1 MAEDCHGCMQNIIGL
16 EKIIKCFVCNAV
28 YHKKCTNANSDTIT
42 WVCEDCNNIADQKA
56 EDPSDKIL
64 KEIRIN
70 NEKLSAMK
78 TDLDLRL
85 DELKKT
91 VEGVKESQ
99 EFISKQYE
107 DLNTKFTEILDKFND
122 LNKNVS
128 ANEVKCKELEKSV
141 ATLNDQIN
149 KLEQKQLSN
158 CAIING
164 IDKSNN
170 ENLLIIV
177 EKICDFLNAEI
188 DTAHILNAYR
198 TGASGTVVVEFSH
211 RVHRDKFL
219 SSRKSQKLFNKNI
232 GNKSNTQI
240 FINEKL
246 TSGNIEIFKE
256 ACKLRKVG
264 FRYVWVKHGAIY
276 AKKSE
281 KHQTRK
287 LSTLQEAEKF
297 YKIAFKE
304 YSSTPR
310 SSVSPSSSNSYNSKK
325 QKNTS
330 PSP

>member
-1 MAEDCHGCMQNIIGL
+1 MAEDCHSCMKKISVF
-16 EKIIKCFVCNAV
+16 EKIIKCTICDTA
-28 YHKKCTNANSDTIT
+28 YHKKCTNADHDTIK
-42 WVCEDCNNIADQKA
+42 WVCEDCNNIADQKI
-56 EDPSDKIL
+56 EDPSAIIL
-64 KEIRIN
+64 KEIRTN
-70 NEKLSAMK
+70 NEKLSIMK

-107 DLNTKFTEILDKFND
+107 DLNAKFTEMLNKFND
-122 LNKNVS
+122 LNKNVT
-128 ANEVKCKELEKSV
+128 ANEEKCKELEKSV
-141 ATLNDQIN
+141 ATLNDQVN

-170 ENLLIIV
+170 ENLLNIV
-177 EKICDFLNAEI
+177 GKICEFLNADI

-211 RVHRDKFL
+211 RIHRDKFL
-219 SSRKSQKLFNKNI
+219 SSRKSKKLFNKNI
-232 GNKSNTQI
+232 GNTSNNQI

-246 TSGNIEIFKE
+246 TSGNIDIFKE
-256 ACKLRKVG
+256 ACKLRGVD

-276 AKKSE
+276 VKKSD

-297 YKIAFKE
+297 YKIALKE
-304 YSSTPR
+304 HSSTPR
-310 SSVSPSSSNSYNSKK
+310 SSISPSSSNSNNSKK
-325 QKNTS
+325 
-330 PSP
+330 